1 MPFPDIATSSS
12 LKLTGGWLAIDSETA
27 VRGDIE
33 IENGRIT
40 RVVPSTRAT
49 TANGCIN
56 VNLDG
61 YLVLPGLINAHD
73 HLEFN
78 LFPKLGNGPYPNS
91 EAWARDIHDPN
102 RPLLR
107 EHLSIPKTVRFWWGG
122 IKNLLSG
129 VTTVCH
135 HNPYEPDVFGKEFP
149 IRVLRQY
156 GWAHSLAFEKDIRGR
171 LAETPDGAP
180 FIVHLGEGTDEQS
193 KSEIFVLDQMG
204 ALGSRTVIVHGV
216 ALTPDGHAL
225 RRRRGA
231 ALVWCPT
238 SNRFTL
244 GTTLDARSIYPEENL
259 ALGSDSA
266 LTSQGGLLDE
276 IRVAHRH
283 DKVPAAA
290 VYSMVT
296 SSAASILRL
305 GCGEGGIHAGAV
317 ADLIAVLWKDLSPC
331 ETLARAD
338 LQSIELVVLAGEP
351 RLFSPTMAERW
362 PLILRKSFEVITVA
376 GTSRQV
382 RAPVRQLLNEA
393 RACLSDGVRLA
404 GKEVSV

>member
-1 MPFPDIATSSS
+1 
-12 LKLTGGWLAIDSETA
+12 
-27 VRGDIE
+27 
-33 IENGRIT
+33 
-40 RVVPSTRAT
+40 
-49 TANGCIN
+49 
-56 VNLDG
+56 
-61 YLVLPGLINAHD
+61 
-73 HLEFN
+73 
-78 LFPKLGNGPYPNS
+78 
-91 EAWARDIHDPN
+91 
-102 RPLLR
+102 
-107 EHLSIPKTVRFWWGG
+107 
-122 IKNLLSG
+122 
-129 VTTVCH
+129 
-135 HNPYEPDVFGKEFP
+135 
-149 IRVLRQY
+149 
-156 GWAHSLAFEKDIRGR
+156 
-171 LAETPDGAP
+171 
-180 FIVHLGEGTDEQS
+180 
-193 KSEIFVLDQMG
+193 MG
-204 ALGSRTVIVHGV
+204 ALGPPTVIVHGV

-276 IRVAHRH
+276 IRAAHRH
-283 DKVPAAA
+283 EKVPAAA

-317 ADLIAVLWKDLSPC
+317 ADLIAVPRKDLSPC
-331 ETLARAD
+331 ETLVRAD

-351 RLFSPTMAERW
+351 RLLSPAMAERW
-362 PLILRKSFEVITVA
+362 PLILRKCFEGITVE

-382 RAPVRQLLNEA
+382 RAPVRHLLNEA
-393 RACLSDGVRLA
+393 RACLSEGVRLA

>member
-1 MPFPDIATSSS
+1 MRFPDLATGSS
-12 LKLTGGWLAIDSETA
+12 LKLTGGWLAIDSATA

-33 IENGRIT
+33 IENGRVT
-40 RVVPSTRAT
+40 RVTPSTRARA
-49 TANGCIN
+49 ANGCIN

-91 EAWARDIHDPN
+91 EAWAHDIYDPN
-102 RPLLR
+102 HPLLR
-107 EHLSIPKTVRFWWGG
+107 EHLSIPKTVRLWWGG

-135 HNPYEPDVFGKEFP
+135 HNPYEPDVFGTGFP
-149 IRVLRQY
+149 VRVLRQY

-193 KSEIFVLDQMG
+193 KGEIFVLDQMG

-231 ALVWCPT
+231 AVVWCPT

-244 GTTLDARSIYPEENL
+244 GTTLDVRLIYPEENL

-276 IRVAHRH
+276 IRVAYRH
-283 DKVPAAA
+283 ERVPAAA

-296 SSAASILRL
+296 SAAASILRL
-305 GCGEGGIHAGAV
+305 GCGEGGIQAGAV

-331 ETLARAD
+331 ETLARTD
-338 LQSIELVVLAGEP
+338 LQSIE
-351 RLFSPTMAERW
+351 
-362 PLILRKSFEVITVA
+362 
-376 GTSRQV
+376 
-382 RAPVRQLLNEA
+382 
-393 RACLSDGVRLA
+393 
-404 GKEVSV
+404 

>member
-1 MPFPDIATSSS
+1 MPFPDLAASSS

-33 IENGRIT
+33 IENGRVA
-40 RVVPSTRAT
+40 RVIPSTRAM
-49 TANGCIN
+49 TANGGIN

-78 LFPKLGNGPYPNS
+78 LFPKLGNGPYPSS
-91 EAWARDIHDPN
+91 EAWARDIYDPN
-102 RPLLR
+102 HPLLR
-107 EHLSIPKTVRFWWGG
+107 EHLSIPKTVRLWWGG

-149 IRVLRQY
+149 VRVLRQY

-171 LAETPDGAP
+171 LAETPEGAP

-193 KSEIFVLDQMG
+193 RSEIFVLDEMG

-216 ALTPDGHAL
+216 ALTPEGHAL

-244 GTTLDARSIYPEENL
+244 GTTLEARSIYPEENL

-276 IRVAHRH
+276 IRAAHR
-283 DKVPAAA
+283 DEKVPATA

-305 GCGEGGIHAGAV
+305 GCGEGGIHTGAV
-317 ADLIAVLWKDLSPC
+317 ADLTAVPWKGLSPC

-338 LQSIELVVLAGEP
+338 LQSIELVVLAGQP
-351 RLFSPTMAERW
+351 RLLSPAMAERW
-362 PLILRKSFEVITVA
+362 PLVLGKSFEVITVA

-382 RAPVRQLLNEA
+382 RAPVRRLFNEV
-393 RACLSDGVRLA
+393 RACLSDNVRLA